1 MINGKK
7 IAVGKPAYN
16 TEKTLEKTVREL
28 LGVVDIEL
36 LVATA
41 STIGN
46 AFLGDLSHDCVAI
59 PTTSI
64 YSTTR
69 GQRP

>member
-1 MINGKK
+1 MINGMK
-7 IAVGKPAYN
+7 IAAGKPAYN
-16 TEKTLEKTVREL
+16 AEKILEKTVREL
-28 LGVVDIEL
+28 LGAVDIKL

-64 YSTTR
+64 CSTTR
-69 GQRP
+69 GHCP